1 MSIFYCQDGKFYLDG
16 EEFTILS
23 GAIHYFRVHP
33 DYWRDRLLKL
43 KACGFNT
50 VETYICWNL
59 HERKEGTFDFS
70 GRLDLVRFIKEATE
84 LGLKIILRPGP
95 YICAEFDFGG
105 LPSWLMGYPHMKIR
119 NNNPL
124 FLSKLEKYLVQVFDR
139 IRPYLCTNGGNIIML
154 QVENEYGSY
163 GDDKEYLK
171 AVADIYRRNGMDVL
185 LFTSDG
191 GNDLMFRSGSIDGLL
206 SAANFGSDPE
216 RNFAPIRKYRPG
228 QPLFCAEYWNG
239 WFDHW
244 YDKHHTRSGEDAA
257 KTLDDIL
264 SMGASVNFYML
275 HGGTNF
281 GFTNGANCMD
291 RYEPTVTSYDYD
303 APISECGDL
312 TEKYFKVKKVIEK
325 HTGKKIDIPVENT
338 PKAAYGKVLL
348 NEYVLLFDVLPEPKR
363 SPAVLTMEETGQD
376 FGYILYSTE
385 IAGAYDNLPLILE
398 EVHDRA
404 HIFINGELK
413 GIVER
418 SRRNDPVYLNL
429 KEGEKARLDILV
441 ENMGRVNYG
450 PYMFDKKG
458 ILGGV
463 RFGQMYHFGWDI
475 YNLTLD
481 TLPDKYASTPAKA
494 PLFLRGYF
502 DVDNVADTF
511 LYLDHFTKGAAFVN
525 GFNLGRYYTPAGPQ
539 KSLYVPAP
547 LLKKGRNEIV
557 VFETDGYTANYV
569 EFKDTPDLG

>member
-1 MSIFYCQDGKFYLDG
+1 MNG
-16 EEFTILS
+16 
-23 GAIHYFRVHP
+23 V
-33 DYWRDRLLKL
+33 
-43 KACGFNT
+43 KAGVMTC
-50 VETYICWNL
+50 
-59 HERKEGTFDFS
+59 
-70 GRLDLVRFIKEATE
+70 
-84 LGLKIILRPGP
+84 RP
-95 YICAEFDFGG
+95 
-105 LPSWLMGYPHMKIR
+105 S
-119 NNNPL
+119 
-124 FLSKLEKYLVQVFDR
+124 
-139 IRPYLCTNGGNIIML
+139 T
-154 QVENEYGSY
+154 
-163 GDDKEYLK
+163 
-171 AVADIYRRNGMDVL
+171 AD
-185 LFTSDG
+185 
-191 GNDLMFRSGSIDGLL
+191 
-206 SAANFGSDPE
+206 
-216 RNFAPIRKYRPG
+216 
-228 QPLFCAEYWNG
+228 
-239 WFDHW
+239 
-244 YDKHHTRSGEDAA
+244 
-257 KTLDDIL
+257 
-264 SMGASVNFYML
+264 
-275 HGGTNF
+275 
-281 GFTNGANCMD
+281 
-291 RYEPTVTSYDYD
+291 
-303 APISECGDL
+303 
-312 TEKYFKVKKVIEK
+312 
-325 HTGKKIDIPVENT
+325 
-338 PKAAYGKVLL
+338 
-348 NEYVLLFDVLPEPKR
+348 
-363 SPAVLTMEETGQD
+363 
-376 FGYILYSTE
+376 STE

-525 GFNLGRYYTPAGPQ
+525 GFNLGRYYTSAGPQ